1 MLPFPELRDNL
12 ILQQARF
19 DHNEFLADILG
30 SDVDSSGHVGP
41 QQPSKSRNAEGLS
54 NGAEDEL
61 TTSRCCIILWG
72 EPHLQENW
80 ELTPGFV
87 RKWSWALS
95 GCDDLIR
102 HSNRWRAARGEGP
115 LLVW

>member
-12 ILQQARF
+12 ILQQNRF

-30 SDVDSSGHVGP
+30 ADVDSSGHVGP
-41 QQPSKSRNAEGLS
+41 QQPSKWQSAGSLKD
-54 NGAEDEL
+54 GVEDEV

-80 ELTPGFV
+80 EVTPAFL
-87 RKWSWALS
+87 RKWSWALN
-95 GCDDLIR
+95 GCDELIR
-102 HSNRWRAARGEGP
+102 HSNRWRATRGESP
-115 LLVW
+115 L